1 MTLLRRYAGAIA
13 WVVAMLAVSLLFYDE
28 KQDDAKDRR
37 DGQVALVAAEKAT
50 EAVERVEQEGLER
63 AYELCTSS
71 NEARAVL
78 LTLIE
83 SSVADEAALSPEA
96 QEFLE
101 RARAA
106 LSPQECPPDPSPGD
120 GPP

>member
-1 MTLLRRYAGAIA
+1 MRRYAGAIA

-37 DGQVALVAAEKAT
+37 DGQVALAAAEKAT

-71 NEARAVL
+71 NDARAVI

-83 SSVADEAALSPEA
+83 SSVGDEAALSEEA

-101 RARAA
+101 RARVA
-106 LSPQECPPDPSPGD
+106 LSQQKCPPDPSP
-120 GPP
+120 